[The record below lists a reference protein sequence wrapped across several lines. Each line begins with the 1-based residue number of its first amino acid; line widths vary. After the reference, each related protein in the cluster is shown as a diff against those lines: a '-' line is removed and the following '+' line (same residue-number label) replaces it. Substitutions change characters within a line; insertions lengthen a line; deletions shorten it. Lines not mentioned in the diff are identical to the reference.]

1 MTKAAARVPLSVRAD
16 RATGRARS
24 PRSPHKDPGRW
35 GPAGARGP
43 RRLIAQSSCRP
54 GRGRAGGPGGCGRA
68 HNEVCKKLI
77 CSATRSS
84 PQSKAGVGRG
94 QRGGYPGW
102 HPEAGCGD
110 PGFPRSDEVEVC
122 KPALLPSTAAAACK
136 ESPGSPLALT
146 LATKVAFRCV
156 RLAPR
161 SLLQVVE
168 HFPGLVPFLDKV
180 RR

>member
-16 RATGRARS
+16 RAAGRARG
-24 PRSPHKDPGRW
+24 PRSPHKGPGRW

-43 RRLIAQSSCRP
+43 RRLIAQSSCRR

-94 QRGGYPGW
+94 QREGYPGC

-110 PGFPRSDEVEVC
+110 PGFPAAIRLRSANLRSYPPRRRLPAVGPQAALWPLPLLSTRSHLPNTQRWRSGVC
-122 KPALLPSTAAAACK
+122 TWPPDPCSK
-136 ESPGSPLALT
+136 
-146 LATKVAFRCV
+146 
-156 RLAPR
+156 
-161 SLLQVVE
+161 
-168 HFPGLVPFLDKV
+168 
-180 RR
+180 